1 MRRPVQRL
9 SVITLML
16 ALAACGGGGA
26 GVTSGTG
33 STGSNTGTTG
43 TTGTTG
49 STGNSTATAPVI
61 NSFVATPASISS
73 GQSTQLS
80 WNISG
85 ATSVTVN
92 GAAVTGSSL
101 TVSPAATTTYILL
114 ASNAGCSTA
123 CNTSASV
130 TVTVNP
136 AGTGSTGGNTAGNA
150 IYGDLRKADLGAGA
164 NLNGTV
170 PFPANN
176 AWNTDIS
183 GAAVDPLSD
192 ALISSIGLGTGLHPD
207 FGAGLYDGAP
217 IGIPYVVVAGSQP
230 KVAVQFTDYGDE
242 SDPGP
247 YPIPANAPIEG
258 QQASGITFGGDRHV
272 LVIDRDANRLYEVG
286 NAYPQTGGSW
296 KVSGGAIF
304 DLTSNTVRPGG
315 KPGWTSADA
324 AGLPIFPGLVRYEE
338 ATNGAIRHALRF
350 TVSRSRRAYVAP
362 ATHWA
367 SSNTSNTLPP
377 MGMRVRLK
385 ASYQIPANFS
395 NESKAILQAMKTY
408 GMLVA
413 DNGSNWYISGA
424 PDARW
429 NNDKLVSE
437 LGSVKGS
444 NFEVVRMDGVV
455 TP

>member
-1 MRRPVQRL
+1 
-9 SVITLML
+9 ML
-16 ALAACGGGGA
+16 ALTACGGGSGNTSSGA
-26 GVTSGTG
+26 SGSTTGTSGTG
-33 STGSNTGTTG
+33 SNTGN
-43 TTGTTG
+43 TG
-49 STGNSTATAPVI
+49 STGTSTATAPVI
-61 NSFVATPASISS
+61 NSFVATAASVTS

-101 TVSPAATTTYILL
+101 TVSPTVTTTYVLL
-114 ASNAGCSTA
+114 AGNASCSSA

-130 TVTVNP
+130 TVTVNT
-136 AGTGSTGGNTAGNA
+136 AGTGGTNGGTAANA

-164 NLNGTV
+164 NLNGAV

-183 GAAVDPLSD
+183 GAAVDPTSD
-192 ALISSIGLGTGLHPD
+192 ALISSIGLGTSLHPD
-207 FGAGLYDGAP
+207 FGSGLYDGAP

-230 KVAVQFTDYGDE
+230 KVVVQFTDYGDE

-338 ATNGAIRHALRF
+338 AASGAIRHALRF
-350 TVSRSRRAYVAP
+350 TVSRTRRAYVPP